1 MRHTRGVIMFET
13 TDRDFRFEVA
23 RYAIDQVGP
32 ETTDWVELA
41 DLLVAFA
48 DDEIEWEEDEEED
61 GE

>member
-1 MRHTRGVIMFET
+1 MFET

-23 RYAIDQVGP
+23 RYAIEQLGASD
-32 ETTDWVELA
+32 TDWVELA

-48 DDEIEWEEDEEED
+48 EDVIVWEEDEEDD